1 MKKRLSRNQVIIFI
15 LLISFFWFIFCRGM
29 ENSADIEQWPIVL
42 WSVRVFTIACGLSI
56 VFSGLSLLNGF
67 IQSRKKQPHI
77 QNAQEDPIPDKKP
90 WPKKTD
96 EKVREA
102 RRAEMGRL
110 RAKIANKE
118 KAENKPSEN
127 ISDAEWEI
135 VLHEEDQIYEKISVK
150 ARCSEGRLTV
160 TATTSE
166 KAPGGIY
173 STEYMLDERNTK
185 KLANCLGRSEQ
196 IQMEMKKHFG
206 GADVEQFVQFCKK
219 RGIDYKT
226 YAS

>member
-1 MKKRLSRNQVIIFI
+1 MDPDVAFALHGFVKNERGNWVLRNHPGTSI
-15 LLISFFWFIFCRGM
+15 
-29 ENSADIEQWPIVL
+29 PI
-42 WSVRVFTIACGLSI
+42 
-56 VFSGLSLLNGF
+56 
-67 IQSRKKQPHI
+67 KQ
-77 QNAQEDPIPDKKP
+77 P

-127 ISDAEWEI
+127 ISDEEWEI
-135 VLHEEDQIYEKISVK
+135 VLHEEDQIYEKILVK
-150 ARCSEGRLTV
+150 ARYSEGRLTV

-185 KLANCLGRSEQ
+185 KLANCLGRSVQ
-196 IQMEMKKHFG
+196 FQMEMKKHFS
-206 GADVEQFVQFCKK
+206 GADVEPFVQFCKK